1 MAVLIQHLRYG
12 MAIQLKLNYSNE
24 DYQRTYKQDAR
35 SKTPCASDFKQVL
48 LDTLAED
55 IIDTVDGKSIE
66 YIRKKP
72 SPSKSRGRKG
82 KSCSYDKSSLTID
95 GMVYKLSTL
104 EANRLDF
111 ICKVIKHWLQPEEY
125 ILETDQPS
133 TVSKLPFW
141 FGSVV
146 PHWKILL
153 TLHLFFPC
161 RTKLLT

>member
-1 MAVLIQHLRYG
+1 MTTK
-12 MAIQLKLNYSNE
+12 LKLTYTDE
-24 DYQRTYKQDAR
+24 DYQRIYKQNTR
-35 SKTPCASDFKQVL
+35 SKTPCASDFKQIL

-55 IIDTVDGKSIE
+55 IIDTVDGKPIE

-72 SPSKSRGRKG
+72 SPTKSRKG
-82 KSCSYDKSSLTID
+82 KSCSHNKSLTID
-95 GMVYKLSTL
+95 GTVYKLNTL
-104 EANRLDF
+104 ETNKLDF
-111 ICKVIKHWLQPEEY
+111 ICTVIKHWLQPGEY
-125 ILETDQPS
+125 ILETEQPS

-161 RTKLLT
+161 RTTLLT